1 MLLSMTGH
9 GHGTARNQQAAVSV
23 EIRSV
28 NNRFLK
34 TTVYGE
40 VGADLQS
47 QVEEAVRAL
56 VKRGTVT
63 VRLRLER
70 LDPEQYKLN
79 ETAIAAYLDQIRK
92 LQHSADVP
100 WAAILSLPGVVHE
113 PAIRSD
119 DEQLSQLVREAVEQ
133 ALGELQGMRSRE
145 GTSMRENLAEN
156 LQQFRNW
163 LEQVERLAPR
173 VVENFAQR
181 ARDRIQSLLAK
192 YEISSQPA
200 DIIREVGL
208 FAERADIAEETV
220 RLRSH
225 LQQFEKTMGDQESNG
240 RRLDF
245 LIQEF
250 LRETNTIGSKAQ
262 DAEIASCVVE
272 MKTIIERVRE
282 MVQNVE

>member
-92 LQHSADVP
+92 LRHSADVP

-113 PAIRSD
+113 PAISSD

-145 GTSMRENLAEN
+145 GTSMRENLTEN

>member
-1 MLLSMTGH
+1 
-9 GHGTARNQQAAVSV
+9 
-23 EIRSV
+23 
-28 NNRFLK
+28 
-34 TTVYGE
+34 
-40 VGADLQS
+40 
-47 QVEEAVRAL
+47 
-56 VKRGTVT
+56 
-63 VRLRLER
+63 
-70 LDPEQYKLN
+70 
-79 ETAIAAYLDQIRK
+79 
-92 LQHSADVP
+92 
-100 WAAILSLPGVVHE
+100 
-113 PAIRSD
+113 
-119 DEQLSQLVREAVEQ
+119 
-133 ALGELQGMRSRE
+133 LQGMRSRE
-145 GTSMRENLAEN
+145 GTSMRENLTEN

>member
-9 GHGTARNQQAAVSV
+9 GHGATRNEQASVSV

-40 VGADLQS
+40 VGADLQA
-47 QVEEAVRAL
+47 QVEEAVRA
-56 VKRGTVT
+56 VIKRGTVT
-63 VRLRLER
+63 VRLRVER
-70 LDPEQYKLN
+70 LDPEQFKLN
-79 ETAIAAYLDQIRK
+79 ETAIAAYLDQLRR
-92 LQHSADVP
+92 LQHSTEVP
-100 WAAILSLPGVVHE
+100 LAAILALPGVVQE
-113 PAIRSD
+113 PTISSD
-119 DEQLSQLVREAVEQ
+119 DEQLSALVREAVEQ
-133 ALGELQGMRSRE
+133 ALRELQGMRARE
-145 GTSMRENLAEN
+145 GNSMRQNLTDN

-163 LEQVERLAPR
+163 LDQVERLAPR

-181 ARDRIQSLLAK
+181 VRERIQNLLAK

-225 LQQFEKTMGDQESNG
+225 LQQFEKTMVGGESNG

-262 DAEIASCVVE
+262 DAEIANGVVE

>member
-9 GHGTARNQQAAVSV
+9 GHGTARNDQATVTV
-23 EIRSV
+23 EIRAV

-40 VGADLQS
+40 VSAEIQS
-47 QVEEAVRAL
+47 LVEETLRNA
-56 VKRGTVT
+56 VKRGTVS
-63 VRLRLER
+63 VRLRVER
-70 LDPEQYKLN
+70 FDPNQYKLN
-79 ETAIAAYLDQIRK
+79 ETAIVAYQEQLRRLTHQT
-92 LQHSADVP
+92 DVP
-100 WAAILSLPGVVHE
+100 LAAILTLPGVVLE
-113 PAIRSD
+113 PQTPEAD
-119 DEQLSQLVREAVEQ
+119 DQLTELVQQ
-133 ALGELQGMRSRE
+133 ALGAALSELQQMRARE
-145 GTSMRENLAEN
+145 GASMLENLNAN
-156 LQQFRNW
+156 LGNFRGLLN
-163 LEQVERLAPR
+163 EVERLAPR
-173 VVENFAQR
+173 VVESYAQR
-181 ARDRIQSLLAK
+181 LRERIQNLLAK
-192 YEISSQPA
+192 YEIASQPA
-200 DIIREVGL
+200 DVIREIGI

-225 LQQFEKTMGDQESNG
+225 LQQFDKTTASDESNG

-262 DAEIASCVVE
+262 DAEIANCVVE

>member
-9 GHGTARNQQAAVSV
+9 GHGTARNEQAAVAV
-23 EIRSV
+23 EIRAV

-34 TTVYGE
+34 TTVHGE
-40 VGADLQS
+40 IGAELQALI
-47 QVEEAVRAL
+47 EDEVRAV

-63 VRLRLER
+63 VRLRVER
-70 LDPEQYKLN
+70 HDPEQYKLN
-79 ETAIAAYLDQIRK
+79 EAAIAAYLDQLRR
-92 LQHSADVP
+92 LQHQGDVP
-100 WAAILSLPGVVHE
+100 VAAILGLPGVVHE
-113 PAIRSD
+113 PEFNRE
-119 DEQLSQLVREAVEQ
+119 DEQLSQLVRAAVGQ
-133 ALGELQGMRSRE
+133 ALRELQLMRTRE
-145 GTSMRENLAEN
+145 GHTMLQNLNAN
-156 LQQFRNW
+156 LQQFRSW

-181 ARDRIQSLLAK
+181 VRDRIQTLLAK

-208 FAERADIAEETV
+208 FAERSDIAEETV

-225 LQQFEKTMGDQESNG
+225 LLQFDSTTAEKESNG

-250 LRETNTIGSKAQ
+250 LRETNTIGSKAL
-262 DAEIASCVVE
+262 DAEISNCVVE
-272 MKTIIERVRE
+272 MKTIIERIRE

>member
-272 MKTIIERVRE
+272 MKTIIDRVRD

>member
-113 PAIRSD
+113 PAISSD

-145 GTSMRENLAEN
+145 GTSMRENLTEN

-225 LQQFEKTMGDQESNG
+225 LQQFEKTMGDQESTG

-262 DAEIASCVVE
+262 DAEIANCVVE

>member
-9 GHGTARNQQAAVSV
+9 GHGTARNDQATVTV
-23 EIRSV
+23 EIRAV

-40 VGADLQS
+40 VSAEIQS
-47 QVEEAVRAL
+47 LVEETLRNA
-56 VKRGTVT
+56 VKRGTVS
-63 VRLRLER
+63 VRLRVER
-70 LDPEQYKLN
+70 FDPNQYKLN
-79 ETAIAAYLDQIRK
+79 ETAIAAYQEQLRRLTHQT
-92 LQHSADVP
+92 DVP
-100 WAAILSLPGVVHE
+100 LAAILTLPGVVLE
-113 PAIRSD
+113 PQTPEAD
-119 DEQLSQLVREAVEQ
+119 DQLTELVQQ
-133 ALGELQGMRSRE
+133 ALGAALSELQQMRARE
-145 GTSMRENLAEN
+145 GASMLENLNAN
-156 LQQFRNW
+156 LGNFRGLLN
-163 LEQVERLAPR
+163 EVERLAPR
-173 VVENFAQR
+173 VVENYAQR
-181 ARDRIQSLLAK
+181 LRERIQNLLAK
-192 YEISSQPA
+192 YEIASQPA
-200 DIIREVGL
+200 DVIREIGI

-225 LQQFEKTMGDQESNG
+225 LQQFDKTTASDESNG

-262 DAEIASCVVE
+262 DAEIANCVVE

>member
-9 GHGTARNQQAAVSV
+9 GHGVARNQQASVSV

-40 VGADLQS
+40 VGAELQA
-47 QVEEAVRAL
+47 QVEEAVRSIIH
-56 VKRGTVT
+56 RGTVT
-63 VRLRLER
+63 VRLRVER
-70 LDPEQYKLN
+70 LDPEQFKLN
-79 ETAIAAYLDQIRK
+79 ETAIAAYLDQIRR
-92 LQHSADVP
+92 LQHSAEIP
-100 WAAILSLPGVVHE
+100 LAAILALPGVVQE
-113 PAIRSD
+113 PAISHD
-119 DEQLSQLVREAVEQ
+119 DEQLSQLVREAVER
-133 ALGELQGMRSRE
+133 ALGELQGMRARE
-145 GTSMRENLAEN
+145 GNSMLLNLSENLR
-156 LQQFRNW
+156 QFRNW

-173 VVENFAQR
+173 VIENFAQR
-181 ARDRIQSLLAK
+181 ARERIQNLLSK

-220 RLRSH
+220 RLKSH
-225 LQQFEKTMGDQESNG
+225 LQQFEKTMAGPESNG

-262 DAEIASCVVE
+262 DAEIANCVVE

>member
-100 WAAILSLPGVVHE
+100 WAAILLLPGVVHE
-113 PAIRSD
+113 PAISSD

-145 GTSMRENLAEN
+145 GTSMRENLTEN
-156 LQQFRNW
+156 LRQFRNL

>member
-9 GHGTARNQQAAVSV
+9 GHGTARNEQAAVSV

-40 VGADLQS
+40 TGADLQA
-47 QVEEAVRAL
+47 QVEEAVRS
-56 VKRGTVT
+56 VIKRGTVT
-63 VRLRLER
+63 VRLRVER

-79 ETAIAAYLDQIRK
+79 ETAIAAYLDQLRR
-92 LQHSADVP
+92 LQHSAEVP
-100 WAAILSLPGVVHE
+100 LAAILALPGVVQE
-113 PAIRSD
+113 PTISGD
-119 DEQLSQLVREAVEQ
+119 DEQLTPLVGKAVEQ
-133 ALGELQGMRSRE
+133 ALNELQEMRTRE
-145 GTSMRENLAEN
+145 GNSMRQNLTDN

-163 LEQVERLAPR
+163 LEQVEQLAPR

-181 ARDRIQSLLAK
+181 VRERIQSLLAK

-225 LQQFEKTMGDQESNG
+225 LQQFEKTMAGEESNG

-262 DAEIASCVVE
+262 DAEIANCVVE